1 MHHQRWRRQSDRQL
15 MPHGNT
21 DSKKGASLQLQKVL
35 PTQNPTASKILF
47 KNKGEIKII
56 SMRGNYESL
65 SPKEWLEEVLETES
79 KLQGGRIKPQ
89 EEWTQ

>member
-21 DSKKGASLQLQKVL
+21 DSKKGASLQLKKVL

-65 SPKEWLEEVLETES
+65 SPGDLPQKNGWRKFSKQKANYKEEE
-79 KLQGGRIKPQ
+79 
-89 EEWTQ
+89 